1 MYIIIVILLG
11 IRQTGKA
18 VDSESIIYW
27 FETSMPNLVKVPFY
41 RSLFCLHCF
50 KSDVIVGI
58 MFVNIEG
65 NRKWQVILIQFTM
78 Y

>member
-27 FETSMPNLVKVPFY
+27 FETSMPNLVEVPFY
-41 RSLFCLHCF
+41 RSLFCLQYF